1 MHTLGIMLAA
11 AGQYERYDMLQRSQA
26 QVKCKG
32 DGNPVLPPLE
42 SHEGLQGLAKFCNH
56 PLCQLVYRHA
66 LESTRVATALTPTLD
81 WDRNEPWAFGP
92 KHPSGAS
99 KNPRSKPHSAPST
112 WLTRRLSRLTHP
124 RALQTRTAWSH
135 HSRLP

>member
-99 KNPRSKPHSAPST
+99 RKPRSKPSLPCPPG
-112 WLTRRLSRLTHP
+112 LPVICLVSRSF
-124 RALQTRTAWSH
+124 QTRTAWSH